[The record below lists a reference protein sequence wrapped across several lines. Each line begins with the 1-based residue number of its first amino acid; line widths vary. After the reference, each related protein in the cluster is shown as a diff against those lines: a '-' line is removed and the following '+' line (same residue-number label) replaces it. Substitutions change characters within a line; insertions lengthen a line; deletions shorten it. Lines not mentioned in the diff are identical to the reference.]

1 MKINFISILP
11 LRSLHHNKVFF
22 HFTTTFT
29 TPWLRHFHHFIL
41 LLRSLRHD
49 QEKKKILFCYYALY
63 VMIKREQSFFFSF
76 SHYVRYAMIKTEK
89 SFFNLAT
96 TFTTPWSKEKKSFF
110 YLIISFTTPWLRMK
124 KVLFTYLL
132 RSLRHDQVRKKFFSF
147 NHYFHHAMIKNE
159 KSFFQLFTKFTTP
172 WSREKNF
179 FFISVLYS
187 LSHGHKK
194 KKLIFIA
201 LIPWS
206 WQKYPFFIIC

>member
-1 MKINFISILP
+1 M
-11 LRSLHHNKVFF
+11 
-22 HFTTTFT
+22 
-29 TPWLRHFHHFIL
+29 
-41 LLRSLRHD
+41 LLRSLCHD
-49 QEKKKILFCYYALY
+49 QERTK
-63 VMIKREQSFFFSF
+63 FFFSF

-132 RSLRHDQVRKKFFSF
+132 RSLRHDQVRKTFFSF